1 MMWSMRVSIIKLT
14 ASSRDLLMM
23 HIGALANCPKNVDA
37 KSVSGK
43 SVSGKNVSGT
53 TRGKIFINDDSYNR

>member
-1 MMWSMRVSIIKLT
+1 MWSMRVSIIKLT

-43 SVSGKNVSGT
+43 NVSGT